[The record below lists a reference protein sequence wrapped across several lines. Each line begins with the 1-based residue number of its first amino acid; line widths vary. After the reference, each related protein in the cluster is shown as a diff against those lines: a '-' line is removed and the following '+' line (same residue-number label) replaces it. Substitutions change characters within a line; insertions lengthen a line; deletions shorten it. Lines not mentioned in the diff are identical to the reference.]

1 MDVSKLALLWHQRR
15 ASPDA
20 RFFNELKQEA
30 LNLQGEIPRSLD
42 ATATQIDA
50 EEAKIR
56 ARWGNDPNFLRSS
69 ECSDALASSV
79 SKANTHADMCVQRTA
94 MQGIIEACEKKD
106 ATGIEQFVGFAQNPR
121 LTLTKLP
128 DMIEKEKASATTWHI
143 WAGIVVA
150 AILGKWLNG

>member
-42 ATATQIDA
+42 ATGKQIDA
-50 EEAKIR
+50 EEAKILN
-56 ARWGNDPNFLRSS
+56 RWGNDPNFLHSS
-69 ECSDALASSV
+69 ECREAVASST
-79 SKANTHADMCVQRTA
+79 SKANTHADMCVQRAA
-94 MQGIIEACEKKD
+94 MQEIVEACEKKD
-106 ATGIEQFVGFAQNPR
+106 AKEIEQFVDFAQNPR

-128 DMIEKEKASATTWHI
+128 DMIEKEKPGATTWHI